1 MPLILLIFT
10 IFFMQNSFAT
20 ESKTTLYL
28 GPYLGFFDILDEE
41 KYPLIGA
48 ELRAN
53 KIFTLPFNPKIG
65 GYFTEKG
72 SSYLYLGF
80 NIDLPLYQDKVFITP
95 GFSLGSYSQKKGKN
109 LGGKL
114 EFRSSI
120 ELSYKMENNHRIGAL
135 VTHISN
141 ANLYQNNP
149 GAEDLLITY
158 LMPIKIPGF
167 TE

>member
-1 MPLILLIFT
+1 MPLILLFT
-10 IFFMQNSFAT
+10 IFFMQHSSAL
-20 ESKTTLYL
+20 EAKTTLYL
-28 GPYLGFFDILDEE
+28 APYLGFFDILDEE
-41 KYPLIGA
+41 KYPLIGG
-48 ELRAN
+48 ELRTN
-53 KIFTLPFNPKIG
+53 KILPSPFNPKIG
-65 GYFTEKG
+65 GYITEKG

-109 LGGKL
+109 LGGTL

-120 ELSYKMENNHRIGAL
+120 ELSYKMENNHRIGGIF
-135 VTHISN
+135 THISN
-141 ANLYQNNP
+141 ANIYQNNP

-158 LMPIKIPGF
+158 LIPIKISGF